1 MGMENLPC
9 LRLEDIL
16 KLKLGGYVAESFR
29 GKYLRISALP
39 HLFNDICRLTKWKG
53 LPVEM
58 VEVVRKC
65 SWVK

>member
-16 KLKLGGYVAESFR
+16 KLKLGGYVAESFG
-29 GKYLRISALP
+29 GKYLRISALA

-53 LPVEM
+53 LPIEM
-58 VEVVRKC
+58 AGVVQKC